1 MMINLMKVLRNVL
14 VMQTT
19 VSTGC
24 HKAVWS
30 GTSSTVAVRGALIT
44 RTCEF

>member
-14 VMQTT
+14 VVQQRRE
-19 VSTGC
+19 C
-24 HKAVWS
+24 HKAMWS
-30 GTSSTVAVRGALIT
+30 GTSSTVVVRGALIT